1 MNRIAQKI
9 KDARLKAGMSEK
21 QLAKKC
27 GLSVSYIMQIETGKK
42 IINEKMADK
51 ILAVLG
57 EEIALVEFSDDKEE
71 QQRPVRASKPVQ
83 SSNFTVEPNEQ
94 WSSALEGVI
103 KKYPVYAIRTGQ
115 TAGQKEMVIR
125 GKKVEGHHPD
135 KLMFV
140 KVSSDE
146 TSGLRIKNGDIVMV
160 LKTKEIQNNG
170 IYLLKKGKQQIIRK
184 LRKEK
189 NQLHLSKDH
198 SGPVSE
204 IVSMNEIQ
212 LIGKCIKVEFDI

>member
-9 KDARLKAGMSEK
+9 KDARLKSGMSEK

-27 GLSVSYIMQIETGKK
+27 GLSVSYILQIETGKK

-57 EEIALVEFSDDKEE
+57 EEIALVEVSDVKEE
-71 QQRPVRASKPVQ
+71 KPIKASRPVQQAAY
-83 SSNFTVEPNEQ
+83 TVEPTEQ
-94 WSSALEGVI
+94 WASALEGVI
-103 KKYPVYAIRTGQ
+103 KKYPIYAARTGQ
-115 TAGQKEMVIR
+115 VVGKKELTIQS
-125 GKKVEGHHPD
+125 KKVEGHHPD

-146 TSGLRIKNGDIVMV
+146 TSALRIKNGDVVMV

-170 IYLLKKGKQQIIRK
+170 IYLIKKGNQQIIRK
-184 LRKEK
+184 IRKEK

-198 SGPVSE
+198 SGSVSE
-204 IVSMNEIQ
+204 IVSIGEVQ
-212 LIGKCIKVEFDI
+212 LIGRCIKVEFSL